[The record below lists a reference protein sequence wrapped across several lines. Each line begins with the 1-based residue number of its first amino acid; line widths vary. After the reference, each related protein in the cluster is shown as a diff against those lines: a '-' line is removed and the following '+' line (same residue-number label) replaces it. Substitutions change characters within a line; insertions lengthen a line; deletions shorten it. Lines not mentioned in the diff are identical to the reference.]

1 MISFETATN
10 IINTQKILLQPEI
23 AALENCLG
31 RVLAEDVIS
40 DINMPPF
47 DKSAMDGYAIRKQ
60 DLFEE
65 LEVVETIKAG
75 DIPAKIIDAKQCSK
89 IMTGALIPQGADC
102 VIIVE
107 QTKVINEHTIRFTG
121 AKTNINIAF
130 KAEDIRNGDIV
141 LKKGTLIRPQEMA
154 ILATVGCVKPLV
166 YKLPRIA
173 VMSTGDE
180 IAEPHLYPENGK
192 IRNSNASQLI
202 GQVKSLRITPDYLG
216 IIEDTEEATLK
227 KVNYATENYDVVLL
241 TGGISMGDFDFVPK
255 VMENAGVEL
264 LIKTI
269 AIKPGKPTVFGRK
282 NNSFVF
288 CLPGNPVSSFVV
300 FELFA
305 KDFIKNMYGN
315 TKVSDYQCLTIKEDF
330 NLRPSDRM
338 TFLPVKT
345 DQNNEVIPVNYH
357 GSAHIYALCF
367 ADGIMK
373 IDEHTASIKKGD
385 KVYVR
390 PL

>member
-75 DIPAKIIDAKQCSK
+75 DIPAKIIGTKQCSK
-89 IMTGALIPQGADC
+89 IMTGALIPEGADC
-102 VIIVE
+102 VIIIE

-130 KAEDIRNGDIV
+130 KAEDIKNGDIV

-173 VMSTGDE
+173 IMSTGDE
-180 IAEPHLYPENGK
+180 IVEPHLHPENGK

-202 GQVKSLRITPDYLG
+202 GQVKSLGITPDYLG
-216 IIEDTEEATLK
+216 IIEDTEEATLE
-227 KVNYATENYDVVLL
+227 KVKYATENYDVVLL

-315 TKVSDYQCLTIKEDF
+315 TKVSDYQYLTIKEDF